1 MSKTEYL
8 LLKMIPDHA
17 GLMVLV
23 IGGVAIIRLWFWAYM
38 AIKTKA
44 TFLTEIIPKHAG
56 LAFFVLCGLHED
68 RIPVRSVCSGSRP
81 FRPTNDT
88 RIGHN
93 ALQSA
98 STQRA
103 SSWTRS
109 GRPSWLR

>member
-56 LAFFVLCGLHED
+56 LAFFVLC
-68 RIPVRSVCSGSRP
+68 SRP